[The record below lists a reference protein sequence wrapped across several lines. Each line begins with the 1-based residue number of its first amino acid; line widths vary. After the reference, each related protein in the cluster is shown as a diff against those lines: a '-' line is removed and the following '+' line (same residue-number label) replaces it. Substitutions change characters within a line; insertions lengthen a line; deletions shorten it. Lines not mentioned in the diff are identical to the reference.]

1 MEKINGKS
9 IFNGIAVGK
18 ILFYSKDAGQVKRVK
33 ITDTRAE
40 MERYNRAKEKAVDEL
55 NAIYSK
61 AVK

>member
-1 MEKINGKS
+1 MQYHSGTGGIGMEKINGKS

-40 MERYNRAKEKAVDEL
+40 MERYKDRKSV
-55 NAIYSK
+55 
-61 AVK
+61 V

>member
-40 MERYNRAKEKAVDEL
+40 MERYNRAK
-55 NAIYSK
+55 
-61 AVK
+61 